1 MRPFRPRFQRPCHD
15 DIPYQVSSLA
25 QVIQLAVAPVFL
37 LAGVGAL
44 LGVLSNRL
52 ARAFDAVCRLEK
64 DLVDESP
71 ATDRDRT
78 LTEIF
83 SQARRAQ
90 LMHWAIVLC
99 TTCYLLICLVV
110 VALFVGHELKI
121 DVFNKIGVLFI
132 AAMLALIGALGCF
145 LREIGLATGAI
156 KGLSREARKHEA
168 RRQLPAQPAD

>member
-1 MRPFRPRFQRPCHD
+1 MN

-37 LAGVGAL
+37 LAGVGTL
-44 LGVLSNRL
+44 LGVLSNRP
-52 ARAFDAVCRLEK
+52 ARAFDAVRRLEK

-90 LMHWAIVLC
+90 LMHWAIVL
-99 TTCYLLICLVV
+99 
-110 VALFVGHELKI
+110 
-121 DVFNKIGVLFI
+121 
-132 AAMLALIGALGCF
+132 
-145 LREIGLATGAI
+145 
-156 KGLSREARKHEA
+156 
-168 RRQLPAQPAD
+168 

>member
-1 MRPFRPRFQRPCHD
+1 MN

-52 ARAFDAVCRLEK
+52 ARAFDAVRRLEK

-83 SQARRAQ
+83 SQTQRAQ
-90 LMHWAIVLC
+90 LMHWAIVL
-99 TTCYLLICLVV
+99 
-110 VALFVGHELKI
+110 
-121 DVFNKIGVLFI
+121 
-132 AAMLALIGALGCF
+132 
-145 LREIGLATGAI
+145 
-156 KGLSREARKHEA
+156 
-168 RRQLPAQPAD
+168 

>member
-1 MRPFRPRFQRPCHD
+1 MN
-15 DIPYQVSSLA
+15 DISYQVSSLA

-52 ARAFDAVCRLEK
+52 ARSFDAVRRLEK

-78 LTEIF
+78 LAEIF
-83 SQARRAQ
+83 SQARRAR

-99 TTCYLLICLVV
+99 TICYLLICLVV
-110 VALFVGHELKI
+110 VALFVGHELGI
-121 DVFNKIGVLFI
+121 DVYNKIGGLFI

-145 LREIGLATGAI
+145 LREIFLATAAI
-156 KGLSREARKHEA
+156 KGLSREAKKHEV
-168 RRQLPAQPAD
+168 RNRPPVPPAD

>member
-1 MRPFRPRFQRPCHD
+1 MN
-15 DIPYQVSSLA
+15 DIPFQVSSLA

-44 LGVLSNRL
+44 LGVLSTRL
-52 ARAFDAVCRLEK
+52 ARAVDAVRRLEK
-64 DLVDESP
+64 DLVDDSP
-71 ATDRDRT
+71 TVDRDRT
-78 LTEIF
+78 LEEIF
-83 SQARRAQ
+83 SQARRAH

-121 DVFNKIGVLFI
+121 DVYTKIGGLFI

-145 LREIGLATGAI
+145 LRETFMATATI
-156 KGLSREARKHEA
+156 KGLSREARRHKTRDRAPVPPEA
-168 RRQLPAQPAD
+168 D

>member
-1 MRPFRPRFQRPCHD
+1 MN

-52 ARAFDAVCRLEK
+52 ARSFDAVRRLEK

-78 LTEIF
+78 LAEIF
-83 SQARRAQ
+83 PRRGGRA
-90 LMHWAIVLC
+90 
-99 TTCYLLICLVV
+99 
-110 VALFVGHELKI
+110 
-121 DVFNKIGVLFI
+121 
-132 AAMLALIGALGCF
+132 
-145 LREIGLATGAI
+145 
-156 KGLSREARKHEA
+156 
-168 RRQLPAQPAD
+168 